1 MPGQARVGFGGGSRR
16 PVSSPSS
23 VSPFLLCGLVCAGCR
38 GRGRSARDLR
48 VWVEV
53 PGQQGQGLGE
63 VEEQPLPSPLH
74 GGLAAKDNLQV
85 LAVELPRLGQGHD
98 ALPVVG
104 ELLDIHFLGDRG
116 RG

>member
-1 MPGQARVGFGGGSRR
+1 MQD
-16 PVSSPSS
+16 
-23 VSPFLLCGLVCAGCR
+23 AGA
-38 GRGRSARDLR
+38 GGRSARDLR

>member
-1 MPGQARVGFGGGSRR
+1 MPGQVRGGLGGCSRR

-38 GRGRSARDLR
+38 GGGRSDLR

-63 VEEQPLPSPLH
+63 VEKQPLPSPLH
-74 GGLAAKDNLQV
+74 GGLAAEDNLQV

-98 ALPVVG
+98 TLPVVG
-104 ELLDIHFLGDRG
+104 ELLDIHLLGDRG